1 MDISLA
7 LLPWKVLWNLK
18 MRTAEKIGVG
28 IAMSLGLLWVDLV
41 LQQDRADGVI
51 EQEPPLSSEQDMS
64 NCCKPK
70 IFHVRQLEDRSVA
83 IANKPR

>member
-1 MDISLA
+1 
-7 LLPWKVLWNLK
+7 

-41 LQQDRADGVI
+41 LQQGRADGVI
-51 EQEPPLSSEQDMS
+51 EQEPPISKEQDMS
-64 NCCKPK
+64 NCCNVELPSVVIFYLC